1 MSKKKRTN
9 KKISGFGVLKKE
21 LKSKSKQQLINNEIR
36 ENEAML
42 YLHNGNINEAEEIYL
57 ELIERESKSHI
68 AYGNLAVIYIMK
80 GNKEREQII
89 YLLKK
94 ALQIKPE
101 FPDALNNLGVALKE
115 KGDFNSAIPCFQKA
129 IKLKPDY
136 AEAHTNLGNIL
147 LVQRELNS
155 AIPYFQKAI
164 KLKPDYAEA
173 HYNLGVTLQE
183 KGDLNSAIKSYQKAI
198 NLNPEYQN
206 AYYNLGVALDEKGD
220 LYSAIPCF
228 QKAIKLNP
236 DYAEAHHNLA
246 HAIFLIGDD
255 YQKAWSH
262 YEYRFKLAKKPFITH
277 ANPPIPKWQGENLKS
292 NEQLLVVTE
301 QGFGDTIQFMRY
313 IPYLRQQGIN
323 VSFCAQT
330 KLHDLIKASNIISKP
345 LTIEEANEVKEGKWI
360 SLLSVPQF
368 LNIAPDNPVINDP
381 YIHSSIELNLKWKDL
396 LNTEKKNIIGINW
409 QGNPNAEIGGLRG
422 RSFPLEIFSPI
433 AENND
438 CKFLSLQ
445 KGFGSE
451 QLETC
456 SFKDQFVD
464 CQDQVIK
471 TWGFLETAAM
481 IANCDLVI
489 TSDTSI
495 AHLAAG
501 MGKLTW
507 CLLHYSPDWR
517 WGLNGEKTFWY
528 PTIKLFRQ
536 RQRNNWAEVIDK
548 VAIELKLLFQSK

>member
-262 YEYRFKLAKKPFITH
+262 YEYRFKLSEKPSNTH

-345 LTIEEANEVKEGKWI
+345 LTIEEANEVKKGKWI

-548 VAIELKLLFQSK
+548 VAIELKLLFHS